1 MQTRTPLFSQCE
13 HATGRRRAGARPTA
27 RTRGHQLPELL
38 VVLLVLAV
46 LAGLAA
52 PGLQAWALNLQ
63 LQATLDELS
72 RGLAL
77 ARTEAIATG
86 RVVEFRYRTLPPGQ
100 RVAINRGAIL
110 FSPAGTATPAT
121 LTLCDRR
128 GTGRA
133 LIVARSG
140 RVRTANGQCGF
151 AFAEVLVGLFLLA
164 CGSLALA
171 QNILQTRLSVGSTA
185 LHAAAMNAV
194 TAATEASRLAGA
206 PSASPED
213 AAPLFAAW
221 EANFTGGGMSNLT
234 GNTTGS
240 GTGNK
245 SGRDGP
251 RLVLRWQRIPGTAG
265 WQATATSGGLSVTL
279 EAQP

>member
-1 MQTRTPLFSQCE
+1 MKMQTRIPLFSQRE
-13 HATGRRRAGARPTA
+13 HATGGRRTGPRLSARK
-27 RTRGHQLPELL
+27 RGHQLPELL

-86 RVVEFRYRTLPPGQ
+86 RVVEFRYRALPPGQ
-100 RVAINRGAIL
+100 RVAINRGAIW
-110 FSPAGTATPAT
+110 FGPAGTATPAT

-128 GTGRA
+128 GTGRT

-140 RVRTANGQCGF
+140 RVRAANGQCGF

-171 QNILQTRLSVGSTA
+171 QNILQTRQSVASTA

-194 TAATEASRLAGA
+194 TAATEVSRLAGA
-206 PSASPED
+206 PLASPED

-221 EANFTGGGMSNLT
+221 EASFTGGGMSDLT
-234 GNTTGS
+234 GNGNGNGTDN
-240 GTGNK
+240 GTG
-245 SGRDGP
+245 GP
-251 RLVLRWQRIPGTAG
+251 RLVLRWQRVPGTTG
-265 WQATATSGGLSVTL
+265 WQATATSGGLRVTL